1 MVVLFSDE
9 GRCLYL
15 ASGEEDRGSCLEVF
29 GERTKRKGV
38 WLVTS
43 LNVEKRKSLVGKTPG
58 GVYCS

>member
-1 MVVLFSDE
+1 ME
-9 GRCLYL
+9 
-15 ASGEEDRGSCLEVF
+15 SGELGEPMQGKKLLALSSGKEPVLER
-29 GERTKRKGV
+29 ERTKRDGV